1 MTTQDTLNNN
11 RRTWSQQAAFVLFC
25 ATSVQLAMLKTFV
38 PVIPGLK
45 VDVYSGLLC
54 ALTLSCATLTAR
66 PGSIRASW
74 PELTASF
81 SLLVLAALSGLYSS
95 TKWSSLAWG
104 LSWTAN
110 ALGGFWSARIL
121 LDDDFRRKVFV
132 WLCAATIYVLM
143 MLGLW
148 GFYFHGM
155 SQYFVD
161 DLHQLV
167 NIILLMSFASITLIS
182 VRKTF
187 QTLAGLA
194 VLIASFGALY
204 VCGIGGVEAAMLIPA
219 AIIVP
224 GVIIMLFS
232 SRAKLAPIVIGVIFI
247 AISAHYVLYVSG
259 ERFQRDEYQQERL
272 EFYPLSL
279 HIAEKSPWVG
289 IGLRSPRD
297 SYLDDYELRFTRQS
311 DEQFAS
317 TLSTLVTSQNVF
329 LTFMVG
335 FGIPFALIY
344 VLSLAYLLIKLL
356 KAVLHPPQDPVI
368 PPLAL
373 FISIVAAIL
382 HFMMMDI
389 LIQPQIA
396 WFFHILLSLIPTV
409 APAPHRVMV
418 PLRKLAIGTG
428 GLVVVAIAFF
438 LIVTHPVLRQK
449 FPFLTK
455 VAHSIKRLPLI
466 SILTSPR
473 PYQKTDKAI
482 PKGWI
487 EVNLRGYEGKQSKW
501 AVVVMLDNSPQMFA
515 DTTGWNPNRI
525 TASFHALNM
534 LGAGLTEDST
544 VTARAFVEEGPFRR
558 KGKDYNFRLSQ
569 VLFPWTPAPT
579 NQVTT
584 LQTTDLIPGSTNLC
598 AAIESVMRRDF
609 LPIDE
614 SLKPRLLI
622 ITDSVQDCPKKPIMD
637 IIRSTDKSRQ
647 KPVIDYIFIGPEKDQ
662 PGILDPIATETGGF
676 SAFAT
681 TPEALAQRLEEYIEI
696 LQARTF
702 APIILV
708 NNRRKIELQPGSFNE
723 LPAGTYELIAPPA
736 FDLDESERK
745 IPEVVVVAGDSLTL
759 EVEMTKEGVRAKKED
774 GRSEMEVGEDV
785 KQPGDGRWEMGVG
798 R

>member
-1 MTTQDTLNNN
+1 MTNQDTHHHN

-38 PVIPGLK
+38 PIIPGLK
-45 VDVYSGLLC
+45 VDVYAGLLC

-132 WLCAATIYVLM
+132 WLCAGTIYLLM

-155 SQYFVD
+155 SQHFVD
-161 DLHQLV
+161 DLHQFV
-167 NIILLMSFASITLIS
+167 NIILMMSFASITLIAT
-182 VRKTF
+182 RKTF

-204 VCGIGGVEAAMLIPA
+204 VGGVGGVEAAMLIPA
-219 AIIVP
+219 AIIIP

-232 SRAKLAPIVIGVIFI
+232 SKPKLAPIVIGLFFLGIT
-247 AISAHYVLYVSG
+247 AHYVLYVSG

-272 EFYPLSL
+272 EFYPLSA

-289 IGLRSPRD
+289 IGLRAPRD

-311 DEQFAS
+311 DEQFAAM
-317 TLSTLVTSQNVF
+317 LSRLVTSQNIF

-356 KAVLHPPQDPVI
+356 KAVLHPPRDSTI

-373 FISIVAAIL
+373 LISIVAAIL

-396 WFFHILLSLIPTV
+396 WFFHILLALIPTAV
-409 APAPHRVMV
+409 PAAHRVMI
-418 PLRKLAIGTG
+418 PFRKLAIGMA
-428 GLVVVAIAFF
+428 GLVVVGIAFF
-438 LIVTHPVLRQK
+438 LIATHPVLRQK

-455 VAHSIKRLPLI
+455 VVYSIKRLPLI
-466 SILTSPR
+466 SILYSPR

-501 AVVVMLDNSPQMFA
+501 AVVVLLDNSAQMFA
-515 DTTGWNPNRI
+515 DYTVWNPNRI
-525 TASFHALNM
+525 TAAFHALNM
-534 LGAGLTEDST
+534 LGAGLTEDSII
-544 VTARAFVEEGPFRR
+544 TARAFVEEGPFRR
-558 KGKDYNFRLSQ
+558 KGKEYNFRVSQ
-569 VLFPWTPAPT
+569 VVLPWTPAPT

-598 AAIESVMRRDF
+598 AAIESAMRRDF
-609 LPIDE
+609 LPVEE

-622 ITDSVQDCPKKPIMD
+622 ITDSLQDCPKKPIMD
-637 IIRSTDKSRQ
+637 IIKSTDKSRQ

-662 PGILDPIATETGGF
+662 PGILEPLATETGGF
-676 SAFAT
+676 SSFAA
-681 TPEALAQRLEEYIEI
+681 TPEALAQRLEEYFEI
-696 LQARTF
+696 LQKRTF
-702 APIILV
+702 APVILV

-723 LPAGTYELIAPPA
+723 IPAGAYELIAPPA

-745 IPEVVVVAGDSLTL
+745 IPEVVIVAGDSLTL
-759 EVEMTKEGVRAKKED
+759 
-774 GRSEMEVGEDV
+774 DV
-785 KQPGDGRWEMGVG
+785 KMTRDGIRAEKVEEEAE
-798 R
+798 